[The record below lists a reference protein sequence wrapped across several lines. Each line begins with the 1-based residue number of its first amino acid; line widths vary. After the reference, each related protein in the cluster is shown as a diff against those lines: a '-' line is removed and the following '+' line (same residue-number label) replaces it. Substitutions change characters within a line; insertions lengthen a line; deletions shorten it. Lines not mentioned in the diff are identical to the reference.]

1 MAEKVTADIGFE
13 KQIWNAACVLRG
25 NMDASEYKSVV
36 LGLIFLKYISDR
48 FEAKY
53 QELVDEGDGFE
64 EDIDEYTSEGIFF
77 VPAGARWNEIARKLG
92 TMVSRKLRELTE
104 EDIQKIAG
112 THKAFVN
119 GTLEEQKGYC
129 AVVTTEDIAKQDY
142 ILTPGRYV
150 PVPGYGFVMRKAP
163 AIDPNRLYDYVYQ
176 YDESKWSEWHVI
188 SKEKYVEMSGKPIY
202 EYDQLKYYDLNKI
215 IKD

>member
-150 PVPGYGFVMRKAP
+150 GIEEQEDDDEPFEEKMARLTTELSEMFERSLELQEEIKHKLHAIGF
-163 AIDPNRLYDYVYQ
+163 
-176 YDESKWSEWHVI
+176 
-188 SKEKYVEMSGKPIY
+188 EM
-202 EYDQLKYYDLNKI
+202 
-215 IKD
+215 

>member
-1 MAEKVTADIGFE
+1 M
-13 KQIWNAACVLRG
+13 
-25 NMDASEYKSVV
+25 
-36 LGLIFLKYISDR
+36 
-48 FEAKY
+48 
-53 QELVDEGDGFE
+53 
-64 EDIDEYTSEGIFF
+64 
-77 VPAGARWNEIARKLG
+77 PAGSNKTQEGKDNERCLP
-92 TMVSRKLRELTE
+92 E
-104 EDIQKIAG
+104 
-112 THKAFVN
+112 
-119 GTLEEQKGYC
+119 
-129 AVVTTEDIAKQDY
+129 VVETATFQPFQ
-142 ILTPGRYV
+142 LRYV